1 MDSAGGVMLP
11 EGPAS
16 DQHAVNSGILSTEA
30 NKLRRDCSSILE
42 CTSAANLH
50 ATANPH
56 RVPLM
61 RRLVQQ
67 DSKGS
72 RHAAKPQ
79 NSEVGLQQTA
89 DADAAHQLGVKARS
103 ADLQTGLSLGQA
115 W

>member
-67 DSKGS
+67 DSRAQDMLQNHRILRWDSS
-72 RHAAKPQ
+72 R
-79 NSEVGLQQTA
+79 LQMQMPHT
-89 DADAAHQLGVKARS
+89 
-103 ADLQTGLSLGQA
+103 SLA
-115 W
+115 